1 MSKVPISKNDV
12 GIAGDFF
19 NIIEAYDAFN
29 SGVKEKPGQATYLTG
44 LDTKYGNAY
53 QMSFSTRIFF
63 DAFWLDEKAPMGGD
77 PKFFLSTDNS
87 LLDYWTS
94 ANRPSSGEA
103 KLYFD
108 NIEHNLNTAVY
119 YTAAAIN
126 FLLKDYIGS
135 DCGESSSG
143 GDPMP
148 PLGGGTGDKVGSRVG
163 QYLFL
168 YLFQMLGIISTLT
181 ALGVV
186 KTLKYAVQFA

>member
-1 MSKVPISKNDV
+1 MYNIRDQQLKIGTERVAEAVSLAFQAKDCQAAAYLLGAMSHFIADAAFYTHLIDNTIHHRAFLKKVDHLSDNPYSSSTPKR
-12 GIAGDFF
+12 ASDFF

-44 LDTKYGNAY
+44 LDTRYGNAY

-103 KLYFD
+103 KLILIIL
-108 NIEHNLNTAVY
+108 NI
-119 YTAAAIN
+119 I
-126 FLLKDYIGS
+126 
-135 DCGESSSG
+135 
-143 GDPMP
+143 
-148 PLGGGTGDKVGSRVG
+148 
-163 QYLFL
+163 
-168 YLFQMLGIISTLT
+168 
-181 ALGVV
+181 
-186 KTLKYAVQFA
+186 